1 MRETGSGHSEGEIG
15 RLREQIVGL
24 VDADRVRVEDEEAL
38 LSALDAV
45 LLALVAGD
53 LPAARAGLEQFITE
67 AQGLMA
73 AGVLEG
79 RADDPLLATACAL
92 LAALRGEQPGSRC
105 GMEVRAP
112 APVPARHRK
121 SFEHEHEHELKPNA

>member
-1 MRETGSGHSEGEIG
+1 MRETRSGHSEGEIG

-53 LPAARAGLEQFITE
+53 LPAARAGLEQFITK

-73 AGVLEG
+73 AGVLAAPEADPPLAAA
-79 RADDPLLATACAL
+79 RALLAT
-92 LAALRGEQPGSRC
+92 LRG
-105 GMEVRAP
+105 
-112 APVPARHRK
+112 
-121 SFEHEHEHELKPNA
+121 